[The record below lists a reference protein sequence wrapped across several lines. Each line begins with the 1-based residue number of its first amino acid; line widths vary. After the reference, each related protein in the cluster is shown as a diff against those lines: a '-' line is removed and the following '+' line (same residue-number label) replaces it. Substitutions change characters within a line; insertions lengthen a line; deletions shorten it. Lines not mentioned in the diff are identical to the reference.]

1 MTDTDAQTPSA
12 DPAGEQP
19 RESTPPAWAT
29 RDRQIELLTTALSHM
44 PHPGRNEVDVP
55 LPAGSRRPFAEMAYA
70 KGVRVFP
77 HLAEMATVVVAESE
91 LGAYAPSRTVSV
103 QDAQLWKILHE
114 HDPDLYEK
122 AKAAQTDEDRAA
134 LAASLAP
141 AAAEGIDL
149 VMSLLG
155 KIGGTE

>member
-1 MTDTDAQTPSA
+1 MSDTDATAPA
-12 DPAGEQP
+12 DEQAGENA
-19 RESTPPAWAT
+19 PPAWAT

-55 LPAGSRRPFAEMAYA
+55 LPAGSRRPFAELAYA
-70 KGVRVFP
+70 KGVRLFP

-103 QDAQLWKILHE
+103 QDAQLWKILHDR
-114 HDPDLYEK
+114 DPDLYEK

-134 LAASLAP
+134 LAAAIAP

>member
-1 MTDTDAQTPSA
+1 MTDTDAQTPAEHSDDA
-12 DPAGEQP
+12 TEQ
-19 RESTPPAWAT
+19 TPPAWAT

-55 LPAGSRRPFAEMAYA
+55 LPAGSRRPFAEIAYA
-70 KGVRVFP
+70 KGVRLFP

-103 QDAQLWKILHE
+103 QDAQLWKILHDQ
-114 HDPDLYEK
+114 DPDLYEK